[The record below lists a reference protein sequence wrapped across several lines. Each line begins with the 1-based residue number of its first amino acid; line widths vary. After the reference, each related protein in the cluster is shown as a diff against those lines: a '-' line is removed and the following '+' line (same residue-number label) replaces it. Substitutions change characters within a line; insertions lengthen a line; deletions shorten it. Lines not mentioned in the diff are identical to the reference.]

1 MAAGTQKSKQYA
13 LAFIFITVI
22 VDVVGLGII
31 IPVMPTLIQQ
41 LIGGTLSE
49 ASEYGGWL
57 MFAYAS
63 TQFFFASVLGNLSDR
78 YGRRP
83 VLLLSLLG
91 FCINYLLM
99 GWAPSILWLFI
110 GRLVAGITGAS
121 HTVAAAYIA
130 DVSPAEKRAQ
140 NFGLLG
146 AAFGIGFIIG
156 PVLGGIL
163 GHYGPRVPF
172 FAAAALSFIN
182 AVYGYFIVPESLTKE
197 NRRPFSWR
205 KANPIGSFKHIR
217 RFPEIGALVI
227 CIALVNIA
235 AHAVQSTWA
244 YYTMERY
251 GWTERMVGISL
262 GFVGVL
268 LAVVQAGLLRVIIPK
283 IGAERSV
290 IIGLSLYTVSLPVMA
305 FAVESWMLYA
315 ACVPYVLAG
324 IGGPAIQGIISNR
337 VPHTEQG
344 QIQGGLTG
352 VISLTAVIGPPLMT
366 SLFAEFTKEN
376 TTIYLPGAP
385 FIVGAVL
392 TGISVILAVNHFSK
406 HPSFS
411 KKHNHQNEHGD
422 INQHHQ
428 DTSSEQLYR

>member
-1 MAAGTQKSKQYA
+1 MRKPRQSA

-22 VDVVGLGII
+22 IDVIGLGII

-49 ASEYGGWL
+49 ASKYGGWL

-78 YGRRP
+78 FGRRP
-83 VLLLSLLG
+83 VLLFSLLG

-99 GWAPSILWLFI
+99 GLAPSILWLFI
-110 GRLVAGITGAS
+110 GRLVAGVTGAS

-130 DVSPAEKRAQ
+130 DVSTPDKRAQ

-156 PVLGGIL
+156 PVLGGLL
-163 GHYGPRVPF
+163 GHYGPRIPF

-182 AVYGYFIVPESLTKE
+182 FAYGYFIVPESLTKE
-197 NRRPFSWR
+197 NRRAFSWR
-205 KANPIGSFKHIR
+205 KANPVGSFKHIR
-217 RFPEIGALVI
+217 RFPEIGTLVI

-251 GWTERMVGISL
+251 GWNERMVGISL
-262 GFVGVL
+262 GFVGIL
-268 LAVVQAGLLRVIIPK
+268 LAVVQAGLLRIIIPK

-290 IIGLSLYTVSLPVMA
+290 IIGLSLYTMSLPLMA
-305 FAVESWMLYA
+305 FASESWVLYA

-324 IGGPAIQGIISNR
+324 IAGPAIQGIISNR

-366 SLFAEFTKEN
+366 WLFAYFTRKD
-376 TTIYLPGAP
+376 TVIYLPGAP
-385 FIVGAVL
+385 FILGAVL
-392 TGISVILAVNHFSK
+392 TGVSVILAIKHFMRR
-406 HPSFS
+406 
-411 KKHNHQNEHGD
+411 G
-422 INQHHQ
+422 
-428 DTSSEQLYR
+428 